1 MSRLSTVEAH
11 SPFHTNQ
18 RIKVEKGLR
27 RCPLLRAE
35 YPSHLMMQ
43 KNIYSKS
50 SRALLLQ
57 KSLCE
62 DYAGLIVSLCE
73 VFPCVVG
80 KYLNSHPIIFE
91 IYSCFLGKKSDGW

>member
-11 SPFHTNQ
+11 SSLSYKPTYQ
-18 RIKVEKGLR
+18 GGKRLTKVPPAPSRIPKSSYD
-27 RCPLLRAE
+27 A
-35 YPSHLMMQ
+35 